1 MRLGE
6 AQALLSCT
14 ETSTN
19 LTYVSI
25 IGNSVGGEGGV
36 GVGRRRLARAV
47 EVGVLGG
54 LGAALGRDRDH
65 GLGHA
70 WG

>member
-25 IGNSVGGEGGV
+25 IGNSVGGEGGGGDEWLV
-36 GVGRRRLARAV
+36 GDGGFVCLRACAFV
-47 EVGVLGG
+47 MV
-54 LGAALGRDRDH
+54 
-65 GLGHA
+65 
-70 WG
+70 